1 MRRFVS
7 SIFLFLCAV
16 IALAD
21 VSGIDNVIYLSP
33 SAAKPNSEA
42 TLSFKMKNTVGI
54 RGFQFDLYLPNG
66 VTAVKTGIGKL
77 KASLSSGRRA
87 DSDQHTLTVSERPD
101 GAIRFLCGSM
111 DDETFTGSDGEV
123 ATLTIAVGDLAVG
136 DKNVI
141 LRNIKLTETD
151 ISKSYTTDELVSTLT
166 ISSQESG
173 DVNDI
178 DNVIYLSPSAANP
191 NSEATLSFKMKNTV
205 GIRGFQFD
213 LYLPNG
219 VTAVKT
225 GTGKL
230 KASLSSGRRP
240 EGDQH
245 TLTVSERPDGA
256 IRFLCGSMEDE
267 TFTGSDGEV
276 ATLTIVVGNVAEGDK
291 EIALRNIKL
300 TETDISKSYTTN
312 ELVSTLTIS
321 LQKRGDANGD
331 GTVTVTDIAVV
342 VNHILQLQNTNFS
355 SYGADANGDGSV
367 TVTDIGVIVD
377 MILGNNNANS
387 RELKGLEPQ

>member
-1 MRRFVS
+1 MRRFIS
-7 SIFLFLCAV
+7 STFLFLWAV

-21 VSGIDNVIYLSP
+21 VSDIDNVIYLSP
-33 SAAKPNSEA
+33 SAAMPNSEA
-42 TLSFKMKNTVGI
+42 TLSIKMKNTVAI
-54 RGFQFDLYLPNG
+54 RGFQFDLVLPTG
-66 VTAVKTGIGKL
+66 VTVAKTSGGKL
-77 KASLSSGRRA
+77 KASLSSGRRPEG
-87 DSDQHTLTVSERPD
+87 DQHTLTASERSD
-101 GAIRFLCGSM
+101 GSIRFLCGSL
-111 DDETFTGSDGEV
+111 DDETFTGNDGEV
-123 ATLTIAVGDLAVG
+123 ATVTIVVGNLAEG
-136 DKNVI
+136 DKSI
-141 LRNIKLTETD
+141 TLRNIKLTETD
-151 ISKSYTTDELVSTLT
+151 ISKSYTTNELVSTLT
-166 ISSQESG
+166 ISSQESA
-173 DVNDI
+173 DVSDI

-267 TFTGSDGEV
+267 TLTGSDGEV